1 MSESLKIKS
10 KVENNEDVKI
20 NLNNKNYSTQI
31 PKQDN
36 KPIFHKFVEFL
47 NNDIS
52 KELYFIHD
60 IS

>member
-1 MSESLKIKS
+1 MSEILKTKS
-10 KVENNEDVKI
+10 KVENNDDSKI
-20 NLNNKNYSTQI
+20 NINNKNYNTQQ

-52 KELYFIHD
+52 KELFFIHD

>member
-1 MSESLKIKS
+1 MSEILKTKS
-10 KVENNEDVKI
+10 KVENNDDSKI
-20 NLNNKNYSTQI
+20 NINNKNYKTQQQ
-31 PKQDN
+31 KQDS

-52 KELYFIHD
+52 KELFFIHD